1 MPAWGS
7 RRAVVSPANMI
18 SPKWIRDRG
27 SLAQGSFALRAYRV
41 FIFAAACAMA
51 ILGVAQTPQIDEEQE
66 LLAQARLFPDAGPDV
81 RAIRRSTAG
90 LYYVLSGPGAIVEIY
105 STLGKRIG
113 QISAAAPE
121 SKESAAAYGQ
131 DLDVDAAG
139 RIYIADSG
147 AAAVDILAA
156 DGRETGR
163 IGVAAPTSV
172 AALADGEVVVAS
184 VQSNHLV
191 EIFDAHG
198 ETIRDIGALFDLAD
212 RSRLNRFLNAGRLL
226 ADFQGHIYYAFSYVP
241 EPTVRQYD
249 LLGHVSLEFSETAIE
264 YLPRA
269 QAARREIA
277 RQDDGSGTP
286 TLKPVIDA
294 FGVDPESHE
303 IWMALGDQ
311 LVRCDRDGNRRA
323 TYRTYTKEGGRVV
336 PVSILVEPDRLILAT
351 NAAGIYAFGRPDHP
365 RQATPA
371 KVEHENAAP

>member
-1 MPAWGS
+1 
-7 RRAVVSPANMI
+7 MI
-18 SPKWIRDRG
+18 SPKRIHDRG
-27 SLAQGSFALRAYRV
+27 SLAPRSFALRVLGA
-41 FIFAAACAMA
+41 FIFAAAGAMA
-51 ILGVAQTPQIDEEQE
+51 ILAVAQTPQFDEEQE
-66 LLAQARLFPDAGPDV
+66 LLAKARLFPDAGPDV
-81 RAIRRSTAG
+81 RGIRRSTAG
-90 LYYVLSGPGAIVEIY
+90 LYYVLTGPGAVVEIY
-105 STLGKRIG
+105 SGAGKRIG

-121 SKESAAAYGQ
+121 SKESGAAYGQ

-139 RIYIADSG
+139 RIYVADSG
-147 AAAVDILAA
+147 AAAVDIFSA

-172 AALADGEVVVAS
+172 AALADGEVAVAS

-198 ETIRDIGALFDLAD
+198 ETIRDIGALVDLAD
-212 RSRLNRFLNAGRLL
+212 RSRLNRFLNAGRLA
-226 ADFQGHIYYAFSYVP
+226 ADPQGRIYYAFSYVP

-249 LLGHVSLEFSETAIE
+249 LLGHLSLEFSETAIE

-277 RQDDGSGTP
+277 RQDDGVGSP

-303 IWMALGDQ
+303 IWMGLGDQ
-311 LVRCDRDGNRRA
+311 LVRFDRDGNRRA

-336 PVSILVEPDRLILAT
+336 PVTILVEPERLVLAT

-365 RQATPA
+365 RQAPPEKIEREKPA
-371 KVEHENAAP
+371 P

>member
-1 MPAWGS
+1 MDNC
-7 RRAVVSPANMI
+7 R
-18 SPKWIRDRG
+18 
-27 SLAQGSFALRAYRV
+27 SLAPRSFAFRALGV
-41 FIFAAACAMA
+41 FIFAAAWAMT
-51 ILGVAQTPQIDEEQE
+51 ILAVAQTPPFDEEQE
-66 LLAQARLFPDAGPDV
+66 LLAQARLFPDTAPDV
-81 RAIRRSTAG
+81 RGIRRSTAG
-90 LYYVLSGPGAIVEIY
+90 LYYVLTGPGAIVEIY
-105 STLGKRIG
+105 SAAGKRIG

-139 RIYIADSG
+139 RVYVADSG
-147 AAAVDILAA
+147 AAAVDIFAA

-172 AALADGEVVVAS
+172 AALADGEVAVAS

-198 ETIRDIGALFDLAD
+198 ETIRDIGALFDLAE
-212 RSRLNRFLNAGRLL
+212 RPRLNRFLNAGRLL
-226 ADFQGHIYYAFSYVP
+226 ADLQGHIYYAFSYVP

-277 RQDDGSGTP
+277 RQEDGVGTP
-286 TLKPVIDA
+286 ALKPVIDA

-311 LVRCDRDGNRRA
+311 LLRFDRDGNRRA

-336 PVSILVEPDRLILAT
+336 PVTILVEPDRLILAT
-351 NAAGIYAFGRPDHP
+351 NSAGIYAFGRPDHP
-365 RQATPA
+365 RPATPE
-371 KVEHENAAP
+371 KNGHEKPAP

>member
-1 MPAWGS
+1 MGFVPRCCFAI
-7 RRAVVSPANMI
+7 NMI

-27 SLAQGSFALRAYRV
+27 FLAQRSSALRV
-41 FIFAAACAMA
+41 CGLLILAAALAMA
-51 ILGVAQTPQIDEEQE
+51 MLAVAQTQPFDEEQE
-66 LLAQARLFPDAGPDV
+66 LLAQNRLFPDAGPDV
-81 RAIRRSTAG
+81 RAIRRGTAG
-90 LYYVLSGPGAIVEIY
+90 LYYVLSGPGAVVEIY
-105 STLGKRIG
+105 SAVGKRIG
-113 QISAAAPE
+113 QISAASPE
-121 SKESAAAYGQ
+121 SKEAAAAYGQ

-156 DGRETGR
+156 DGHETGR

-172 AALADGEVVVAS
+172 AALADGEVAVAS

-191 EIFDAHG
+191 EIFDAKG
-198 ETIRDIGALFDLAD
+198 ESIRDIGSLFDLAD
-212 RSRLNRFLNAGRLL
+212 RSRLNRFLNAGRLF
-226 ADFQGHIYYAFSYVP
+226 ADSQGRIYYAFSYVP

-249 LLGHVSLEFSETAIE
+249 MLGHVRMEFSETAIE

-277 RQDDGSGTP
+277 RQDDGAGTP

-294 FGVDPESHE
+294 FGVDPESQQ

-311 LVRCDRDGNRRA
+311 LVRFDRDGNRRA

-336 PVSILVEPDRLILAT
+336 PVTILVEPDRLILAT

-365 RQATPA
+365 KPATPA
-371 KVEHENAAP
+371 KVEHENPTP